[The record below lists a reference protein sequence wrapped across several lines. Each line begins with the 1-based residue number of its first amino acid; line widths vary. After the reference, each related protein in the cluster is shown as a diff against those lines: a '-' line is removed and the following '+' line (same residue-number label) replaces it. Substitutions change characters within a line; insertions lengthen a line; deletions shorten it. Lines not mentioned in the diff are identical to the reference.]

1 MEINSLLANLH
12 INKLCKMKKLIP
24 LIGLFI
30 LSTMLFSPL
39 HAQKDGAVK
48 VVVAGTSHGHSGWIL
63 NKLDRPE
70 MQVIGIY
77 EPDQKLVEKQSLRYK
92 IPKEL
97 FFNDLNKAL
106 DQLKPEAVLAF
117 GSIKDHLQ
125 VVEVAAPKGIHI
137 MVEKPLSANLNDALK
152 MQQLAKEHRV
162 MLLTNYETSW
172 YPSTAESFRL
182 VRDSNFVGQI
192 RKVVFHHG
200 HQGPKEIGVG
210 DEFFQWLT
218 DPVLNGGGALMDFGC
233 YGANLATYLLKGQE
247 PESVTAVTNQFKPQ
261 IYPRVDDDA
270 TIILNY
276 PSLQVIIQASWNWT
290 FNRKDMEIYGDSAAI
305 IALNA
310 NKMRFRNSKNG
321 AEYEKTVTDKD
332 IAVYTNPFSYL
343 HAVLRGKEKLEPF
356 GLYTLENNVMVNRIL
371 EAAKM
376 SASSGKTVKLK

>member
-30 LSTMLFSPL
+30 FSTMLFSPL
-39 HAQKDGAVK
+39 YAQKDGAVK

-70 MQVIGIY
+70 MQVVGIY

-137 MVEKPLSANLNDALK
+137 MVEKPLATNLNDALK

-247 PESVTAVTNQFKPQ
+247 PVSVTAVTNQFKPQ

-356 GLYTLENNVMVNRIL
+356 GLYSLENNVMVNRIL
-371 EAAKM
+371 EAAKR